1 MKPHALDCPC
11 AECCGLVS
19 FTEHPAPPDAD
30 APFNPS
36 MREAWAL
43 THGERRA
50 AYGTPSQVFAGYA
63 KMWSGLLARKLR
75 EDLDAN
81 DVTLCMTALKLAR
94 EANSPKGD
102 NITDA
107 HGYLIMHDEIKDSC
121 AVCGMEKA
129 NPQHSPRCPD
139 DCGAHD
145 FRAVSK

>member
-1 MKPHALDCPC
+1 MTVPLYFCCKAPAGQHCTRAAGHDGPC
-11 AECCGLVS
+11 AVVFEA
-19 FTEHPAPPDAD
+19 EPM
-30 APFNPS
+30 FNPS

-94 EANSPKGD
+94 EANCPKND

-107 HGYLIMHDEIKDSC
+107 HGYLIIHDEIK
-121 AVCGMEKA
+121 GE
-129 NPQHSPRCPD
+129 
-139 DCGAHD
+139 
-145 FRAVSK
+145 